1 VLERPSCIKLLEA
14 ALLATSST
22 HSAPAQTSIS
32 SDLTSQSGFKP
43 KLPKIATQPS
53 ETPAQSI
60 KGALSLEHIKEFGPW
75 GIHLSSRAERDIRQA
90 RNGDQN
96 TFKIILKKIKQLS
109 DGHFSDDNQK
119 KLTGREVPIPIYEAK
134 MSRDS
139 RLVVSLRDYGL
150 HLWSHQFEVSHR
162 LCGRLWQRGRA
173 AECVLLSYPGLR
185 C

>member
-1 VLERPSCIKLLEA
+1 M
-14 ALLATSST
+14 LATSSA
-22 HSAPAQTSIS
+22 SSVPAQTAAVAKPTAHSEP
-32 SDLTSQSGFKP
+32 KP

-53 ETPAQSI
+53 EAPAQSV

-75 GIHLSSRAERDIRQA
+75 GIHLSSRAERDLRQA
-90 RNGDQN
+90 RNGDQH

-139 RLVVSLRDYGL
+139 RLVVS
-150 HLWSHQFEVSHR
+150 S
-162 LCGRLWQRGRA
+162 
-173 AECVLLSYPGLR
+173 
-185 C
+185 